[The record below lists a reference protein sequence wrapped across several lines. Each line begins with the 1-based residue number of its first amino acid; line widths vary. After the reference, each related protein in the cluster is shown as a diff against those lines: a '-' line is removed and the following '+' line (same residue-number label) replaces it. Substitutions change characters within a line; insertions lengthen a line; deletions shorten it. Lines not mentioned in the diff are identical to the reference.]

1 MDSPIDDFFNLL
13 IDHDKQ
19 YQNFQ
24 PMSIFNS
31 AKTMFSGYEEM
42 ILDFFSYLFTRNIV
56 RIGLNFNNPEMPF
69 MTFTKYGKTLASN
82 EGRKVAF
89 FEEFLN
95 LYNSS

>member
-1 MDSPIDDFFNLL
+1 
-13 IDHDKQ
+13 
-19 YQNFQ
+19 
-24 PMSIFNS
+24 
-31 AKTMFSGYEEM
+31 
-42 ILDFFSYLFTRNIV
+42 
-56 RIGLNFNNPEMPF
+56 MPF